1 MASRSDYFPAID
13 VYQVGPTL
21 LAETLRVLQEEGQNR
36 EEALVFWAGRLA
48 ESQAEIYT
56 IVVPKGSG
64 VIKHPLF
71 VRLTDEAMARVAGLV
86 EPPRLVLMAQ
96 IHTHRGEAFHS
107 DTDDFYGFRS
117 PGFIS
122 AVIGNYGMGVLAA
135 MEAWAVFECLNGGH
149 FRRLTPTEVSRR
161 FRQQLSLSVSIVE
174 ARDA

>member
-1 MASRSDYFPAID
+1 MTTRRDYFPVID
-13 VYQVGPTL
+13 VYEIGPTL
-21 LAETLRVLQEEGQNR
+21 LGETLRVLQKEGKNR
-36 EEALVFWAGRLA
+36 EESLVFWAGRLA
-48 ESQAEIYT
+48 ESQAEIHT

-96 IHTHRGEAFHS
+96 IHTHRGSAFHS

-122 AVIGNYGMGVLAA
+122 AVIGNYGVGVPAA

-149 FRRLTPTEVSRR
+149 FRELTPTQVSNR
-161 FRQQLSLSVSIVE
+161 FRPQLSLPVSIVE
-174 ARDA
+174 AGDA